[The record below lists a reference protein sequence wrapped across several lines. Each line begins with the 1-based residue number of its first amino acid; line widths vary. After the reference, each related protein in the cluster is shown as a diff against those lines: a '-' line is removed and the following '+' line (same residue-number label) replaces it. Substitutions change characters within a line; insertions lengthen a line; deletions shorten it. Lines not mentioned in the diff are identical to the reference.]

1 MREAKRHRLEMA
13 GWRVGTAA
21 EFLGLSRE
29 EEELVELRVSLARE
43 LRRRREAAKL
53 TQVECARKLHSS
65 QSRVAKMEAGE
76 ESVTLDLL
84 IRSLLALG
92 ATRSD
97 VARAIKPGR
106 TRAA

>member
-1 MREAKRHRLEMA
+1 MREAQRARLEKA
-13 GWRVGTAA
+13 GWRIGTAA

-29 EEELVELRVSLARE
+29 EEELVGLRVSLARE
-43 LRRRREAAKL
+43 LRRRREAAEL
-53 TQVECARKLHSS
+53 TQVECARRLHSS

-106 TRAA
+106 TQAA